1 MSKQKLEIT
10 WHNKDKALIPTTR
23 GRYGYTWVD
32 PTDPRYCQT
41 NFLEYGDVVRGE
53 QQPKQEGRTYSE
65 RADLDPQDDNLLI
78 LGESGDVLE
87 ALTRVPELADKYVGQ
102 VKCVYIDPPFNTAQ
116 TFANYEDNLEHSIWL
131 TMMRDR
137 LLHLKKLLSD
147 DGSIWVHLDDVENH
161 RMRMLMDEVFG
172 AANFVAEVVWQ
183 KADSAR
189 NDVTG
194 FSADHDVILVYGKS
208 PQLSLNRMERTAED
222 NARFSNPDGDE
233 RGIWFSG
240 DRSAPGNMSGKMQH
254 PAVFGIQHPITGEV
268 VYPARGRHWAFGSE
282 RIWESLTQY
291 GVLDWAEPDLKSR
304 SKLTGLAIDALRS
317 DVPDLMLSIPPGIK
331 DRLEME
337 TAKIANKPAMKE
349 LKRRAEEQL
358 SDTIS
363 VGKKLLEP
371 VRRRMEQGNWPEF
384 FVTETS
390 FGRKSYPPKEG
401 QPPRTWWTNEDVGH
415 NRAAKSELKALF
427 PGQNPFATPKPERL
441 LERIIHIAT
450 DPGDIVLDV
459 FAGSG
464 TTAAVAQKMGRRW
477 VTCELVED
485 TFDRFTRPRLEKV
498 VRGEDLGGITVTKG
512 ERVDASADGLP
523 EGLTPE
529 DAQKLTSLLNKA
541 IRDEPELKKSADLRA
556 VKQLVK
562 TKKAPDTVNW
572 RGGGGFTVARL
583 SEPCFDVDEDTGTT
597 MLTDHA
603 TAANLARAVAA
614 HLRFAMTPDHPVFA
628 AKRANMYLTVTRQ
641 PVTTEF
647 IDEILGYVAEDE
659 AVTVAAT
666 SASPEV
672 AEYLAKKCRGSRVI
686 VIPDGLFLTTLSD
699 KA

>member
-23 GRYGYTWVD
+23 GRYGYTWVA

-53 QQPKQEGRTYSE
+53 QRPKQEGRTYSE
-65 RADLDPQDDNLLI
+65 RADLDPHDDNLLI

-87 ALTRVPELADKYVGQ
+87 TLTRVPELADKYVGK

-183 KADSAR
+183 KAYSPR
-189 NDVTG
+189 NDASG
-194 FSADHDVILVYGKS
+194 FSIDQDVILVYSKTPGWQSNKLPRLAS
-208 PQLSLNRMERTAED
+208 RDALYK
-222 NARFSNPDGDE
+222 NPDGDN
-233 RGIWFSG
+233 RMWI
-240 DRSAPGNMSGKMQH
+240 SAD
-254 PAVFGIQHPITGEV
+254 PAAPHSVDKNGRQVSAVYGVQNPITGEMI
-268 VYPARGRHWAFGSE
+268 YPAKNRQWGKKRADFHEWLNE
-282 RIWESLTQY
+282 TTKYRDEPN
-291 GVLDWAEPDLKSR
+291 PDLEKRSR
-304 SKLTGLAIDALRS
+304 ATGIPVEQLRS
-317 DVPDLMLSIPPGIK
+317 DVPDLVVDGPLLAVDEGENLYGSSPLP
-331 DRLEME
+331 RLYF
-337 TAKIANKPAMKE
+337 TDGGRGGLK
-349 LKRRAEEQL
+349 LKRYLDEISQTRAPQTLWLHEE
-358 SDTIS
+358 
-363 VGKKLLEP
+363 
-371 VRRRMEQGNWPEF
+371 
-384 FVTETS
+384 
-390 FGRKSYPPKEG
+390 
-401 QPPRTWWTNEDVGH
+401 VGH
-415 NRAAKSELKALF
+415 NRTSKAEMNTLF
-427 PGQNPFATPKPERL
+427 PGTAAFATPKPERL

-498 VRGEDLGGITVTKG
+498 VRGEDQGGVTVTKG

-541 IRDEPELKKSADLRA
+541 VKDEPELKKSADLRA

-562 TKKAPDTVNW
+562 TKKAPETINW

-597 MLTDHA
+597 MLTEHA

-614 HLRFAMTPDHPVFA
+614 HLRFHMTPDHPVFA
-628 AKRANMYLTVTRQ
+628 ARRANMYLTVTRQ
-641 PVTTEF
+641 PVTHEF
-647 IDEILGYVAEDE
+647 IDEILSYVADDE

-666 SASPEV
+666 SASPEA
-672 AEYLAKKCRGSRVI
+672 AEYLAKKRRGSRVI
-686 VIPDGLFLTTLSD
+686 NIPDGLFTTTLSD

>member
-41 NFLEYGDVVRGE
+41 NFLEYGDVVRGV

-87 ALTRVPELADKYVGQ
+87 SLTRVPELADKYVGQ

-172 AANFVAEVVWQ
+172 AANFKAEVVWQ
-183 KADSAR
+183 KTYSPR
-189 NDVTG
+189 NDSKGIPAVT
-194 FSADHDVILVYGKS
+194 DVILVYSKGRFV
-208 PQLSLNRMERTAED
+208 PNRLARTVEM
-222 NARFSNPDGDE
+222 NARYKNPDLDRNGP
-233 RGIWFSG
+233 WKSG
-240 DRSAPGNMSGKMQH
+240 DTTAPGNMSGQKQH
-254 PAVFGIQHPITGEV
+254 PSVFAVQHPITGEFI
-268 VYPARGRHWAFGSE
+268 YPSYGRMWCFGQE
-282 RIWESLTQY
+282 RLLESLSQY
-291 GVLDWAEPDLKSR
+291 ADYRCEAPNLVAR
-304 SKLTGLAIDALRS
+304 SKRTGIPVENLRPDVCDLVVDETKRQGDKTQAMRRKAI
-317 DVPDLMLSIPPGIK
+317 
-331 DRLEME
+331 
-337 TAKIANKPAMKE
+337 
-349 LKRRAEEQL
+349 
-358 SDTIS
+358 
-363 VGKKLLEP
+363 
-371 VRRRMEQGNWPEF
+371 GNWPEF
-384 FVTETS
+384 FVTDTG
-390 FGRKSYPPKEG
+390 FGRKVSLSLSEG
-401 QPPRTWWTNEDVGH
+401 RLATNFLPHTEVGH
-415 NRAAKSELKALF
+415 TDTAAKEIRALF
-427 PGQNPFATPKPERL
+427 PGTSAFATPKPERL

-485 TFDRFTRPRLEKV
+485 TFNRFTRPRLEKV

-562 TKKAPDTVNW
+562 TKKTPDTVNW

-597 MLTDHA
+597 MLTEHA

-666 SASPEV
+666 SAPPEV

>member
-41 NFLEYGDVVRGE
+41 NFLEYGEVVRGE

-87 ALTRVPELADKYVGQ
+87 TLTRVPELADKYVGQ

-172 AANFVAEVVWQ
+172 AANFVAEVVWE
-183 KADSAR
+183 KTYSPR
-189 NDVTG
+189 NDSKGIPAVT
-194 FSADHDVILVYGKS
+194 DVILVYSKGGFV
-208 PQLSLNRMERTAED
+208 PNRLARTAEM
-222 NARFSNPDGDE
+222 NARYKNPDL
-233 RGIWFSG
+233 
-240 DRSAPGNMSGKMQH
+240 DRNGPWKSDNTTAPGNMSGQKQH
-254 PAVFGIQHPITGEV
+254 PSVFAVQHPITGEFI
-268 VYPARGRHWAFGSE
+268 YPASGRHWTFGQE
-282 RIWESLTQY
+282 RLLESLSQY
-291 GVLDWAEPDLKSR
+291 ADYRCEAPNLVAR
-304 SKLTGLAIDALRS
+304 SKRTG
-317 DVPDLMLSIPPGIK
+317 IPV
-331 DRLEME
+331 
-337 TAKIANKPAMKE
+337 
-349 LKRRAEEQL
+349 EQL
-358 SDTIS
+358 RPDVYDLVVDETKRQ
-363 VGKKLLEP
+363 GDKTQAM
-371 VRRRMEQGNWPEF
+371 RRKSIGNWPEF
-384 FVTETS
+384 FVSDTG
-390 FGRKSYPPKEG
+390 FGRKVSLSLSEG
-401 QPPRTWWTNEDVGH
+401 RLATNFLPHSEVGH
-415 NRAAKSELKALF
+415 TDTAAKEIRALF
-427 PGQNPFATPKPERL
+427 PGTAAFATPKPERL

-597 MLTDHA
+597 MLTEHA